1 MTVRVPRRG
10 VLPLLCLS
18 VSLVACS
25 SSPLELGATS
35 ADQPTPQVSTSLS
48 PSVTAMTPTSGP
60 VGTTVTI
67 RGAGFDRRNNTATFG
82 QGYIRQLDS
91 ADGATITFTVP
102 DGLDL
107 CPPDTTAPCAG
118 AVPRTKP
125 GDYVVAVM
133 IGGKKSNALT
143 FTVTP

>member
-1 MTVRVPRRG
+1 MTVRVLLRG
-10 VLPLLCLS
+10 VAPLLWLS
-18 VSLVACS
+18 ASLVACG
-25 SSPLELGATS
+25 SSPMDLSATG
-35 ADQPTPQVSTSLS
+35 ADQPAPQVSSSAS
-48 PSVTAMTPTSGP
+48 PSVATMTPTSGP

-67 RGAGFDRRNNTATFG
+67 TGAGFERRNNTATFG

-91 ADGATITFTVP
+91 TDGATITFTVP

-107 CPPDTTAPCAG
+107 CPPDTTTPCAG

-133 IGGKKSNALT
+133 IDGKKSNALT